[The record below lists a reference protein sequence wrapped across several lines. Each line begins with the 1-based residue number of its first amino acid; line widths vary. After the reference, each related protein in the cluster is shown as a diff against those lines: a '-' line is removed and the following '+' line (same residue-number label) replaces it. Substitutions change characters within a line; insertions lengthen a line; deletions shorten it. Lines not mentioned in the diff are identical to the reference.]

1 MTDWFVLPAGVA
13 DPAAPSGGNGY
24 DRRVSAGLGTRD
36 LLVPGA
42 WPRPSEASRRELD
55 RALAGVPDGEVVL
68 LDGLVACGVP
78 EVVLRHVGRLR
89 LVVLVHLPLAEETGL
104 SPEVAARLDE
114 AEGRCSRAVA
124 AVIATSARAGARL
137 VERHGLARVHVVPP
151 GVDPA
156 PVARGTDG
164 VSRLL
169 CVASVTPRK
178 GHDVLV
184 KALVGVADHPWTCA
198 VVGPAPD
205 PGHWGFV
212 QELAEP
218 CAERFEWAGPLVGG
232 ALDDQY
238 DAADLFVLAS
248 RAETYGMVVTE
259 ALARGVPVIASE
271 VPDALGAGGLLLP
284 SGDVAAWSGA
294 LRRWFE
300 DAELRTGLRAAAL
313 ARRAELSTWD
323 ETVKGV
329 GVVLASLRA

>member
-1 MTDWFVLPAGVA
+1 MSSWFVLPAAVA

-42 WPRPSEASRRELD
+42 WPRPSAESRRALD
-55 RALAGVPDGEVVL
+55 GVLGGVPDGGVVL

-78 EVVLRHVGRLR
+78 EVVERHAGRLR
-89 LVVLVHLPLAEETGL
+89 LVVLAHLPLADETGL
-104 SPEVAARLDE
+104 PPEVAARLNA
-114 AEGRCSRAVA
+114 AERRCLRAVA
-124 AVIATSARAGARL
+124 AVIATSAGAGARL

-169 CVASVTPRK
+169 SVASVTPRK

-184 KALVGVADHPWTCA
+184 KALTAVADRPWTCA

-205 PGHWGFV
+205 PGHLGLV
-212 QELAEP
+212 RRLAAP
-218 CAERFEWAGPLVGG
+218 CAERFEWAGPLVGS

-271 VPDALGAGGLLLP
+271 VPDALGTGGLLLP
-284 SGDVAAWSGA
+284 PGDVAAWSDA

-300 DAELRTGLRAAAL
+300 DADLRTRLRAAAV